1 MKIKR
6 NKLIRSNC
14 PSDIRSRDKNMPS
27 NTNPELDR
35 PDVINRVVPAL
46 LEYGKTIDP
55 AELIPAS
62 NQEAARLVATDPY
75 AFLMAACLDRGTK
88 AEIIWGIPFELKKLL
103 GHLDPNRIAKLSL
116 PDLSEVFYKLP
127 FKPRFIN
134 AAPRTIKE
142 LTTIVVNECAADAS
156 LVWRNK
162 TATQTKRVLKSIY
175 GVGEGIASMTL
186 LLIESVFGVRF
197 KDREELDIKPDVH
210 TMRVLFRIG
219 LAETTSPE
227 AAIAAARKV
236 HPECPGE
243 LDAALW
249 SIGRK
254 WCFADNPNCVLCPV
268 NNCCEKTAVF

>member
-1 MKIKR
+1 M
-6 NKLIRSNC
+6 NKQAGAGPISGSNK
-14 PSDIRSRDKNMPS
+14 DKNMPG
-27 NTNPELDR
+27 NFNPEFGR
-35 PDVINRVVPAL
+35 PDVISKVVPAL

-62 NQEAARLVATDPY
+62 DQEAARLVATDPY
-75 AFLMAACLDRGTK
+75 AFLVAACLDRGTRT
-88 AEIIWGIPFELKKLL
+88 EIIWGIPFELKKLL
-103 GHLDPNRIAKLSL
+103 GHLDPRIIAKV
-116 PDLSEVFYKLP
+116 DLSELSGIFYKLP

-142 LTTIVVNECAADAS
+142 LTTIVINECDGDAS
-156 LVWRNK
+156 LIWRNR
-162 TATQTKRVLKSIY
+162 TATQTKRILKGIY

-186 LLIESVFGVRF
+186 LLIESVFGARF

-210 TMRVLFRIG
+210 TMRVLFRLG
-219 LAETTSPE
+219 LSETTSPE
-227 AAIAAARKV
+227 AAIAAARKA

-254 WCFADNPNCVLCPV
+254 WCFADNPNCFSCPV
-268 NNCCEKTAVF
+268 KNYCEKIAIS